1 MKEQEAVV
9 LEYDKKL
16 KEKNVKDKEKQL
28 QLFDNKH

>member
-16 KEKNVKDKEKQL
+16 KEKNEKDKEKQL
-28 QLFDNKH
+28 QLSDRQH